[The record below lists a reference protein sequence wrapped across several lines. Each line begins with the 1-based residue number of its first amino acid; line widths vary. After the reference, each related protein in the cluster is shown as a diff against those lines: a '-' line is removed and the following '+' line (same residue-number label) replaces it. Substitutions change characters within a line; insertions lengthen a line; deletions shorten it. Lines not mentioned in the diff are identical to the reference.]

1 MRSLLS
7 PFRVFKQA
15 WQRET
20 SRFENSKLPDT
31 AAAAAAA
38 AVALIAIGAEDDME
52 GNKI

>member
-20 SRFENSKLPDT
+20 SSFEHSKLPDT
-31 AAAAAAA
+31 AAAAA

>member
-20 SRFENSKLPDT
+20 SSFENSKMPDT
-31 AAAAAAA
+31 AAAA